1 MGKDVHSAASS
12 SSRVPQT
19 PGTQKLNAPYEA
31 EAKTQAMKKRK
42 SFAGAGE
49 SPG

>member
-1 MGKDVHSAASS
+1 MPDS
-12 SSRVPQT
+12 PQ
-19 PGTQKLNAPYEA
+19 QQYCLVAFRLKLNAPYEA